1 MDVSAVK
8 HSSSSTYT
16 TIHYVRVKLSVTLKA
31 HFKLLRL
38 KLTERSGGG
47 GNYFLKFCTLAGGGF
62 RESLLT

>member
-31 HFKLLRL
+31 HFKLLWL
-38 KLTERSGGG
+38 KLTERSGG